1 MKKRVEDKLGIQD
14 SRTLPRWMTSVQDDG
29 TVLGFTSACVVAYL
43 KPGAG
48 KRILYYLDINKNIN
62 LNKINFTVD
71 RYVLDAYFSKNY
83 DKDSTPKAWLVGAE
97 TTFDS
102 TNTSL
107 DGKNTRFFPNI
118 DTKRTDITD
127 GNNYIKFPR
136 NEIIDLP

>member
-1 MKKRVEDKLGIQD
+1 MPD
-14 SRTLPRWMTSVQDDG
+14 
-29 TVLGFTSACVVAYL
+29 VLV
-43 KPGAG
+43 
-48 KRILYYLDINKNIN
+48 
-62 LNKINFTVD
+62 
-71 RYVLDAYFSKNY
+71 KNY